1 MTRINHRIRVPEV
14 LLIDVD
20 GTQIG
25 VVETRKAQLMAKDK
39 GLDLVEVA
47 SSARPPVCRIMD
59 YGKFKYEQ
67 GKKERG
73 SKRAGSSRVKEIK
86 FHANVGEHDYMTKV
100 RRAHTFLGEGHR
112 VKCSLYFRGRENDH
126 REFGFEVMKRVK
138 QDCLEYGTAEHEP
151 RMMGRNLIMMIA
163 PNKNRPAS
171 PPKDSAA
178 AATGDPASSEG
189 S

>member
-25 VVETRKAQLMAKDK
+25 VVETRKAQIMARDK

-47 SSARPPVCRIMD
+47 STSRPPVCRIMD

-73 SKRAGSSRVKEIK
+73 SKKSGSTRVKEIK
-86 FHANVGEHDYMTKV
+86 FHANVGEHDYLTKV
-100 RRAHTFLGEGHR
+100 RRAHEFLGEGHR

-126 REFGFEVMKRVK
+126 REFGFDVMNRVK
-138 QDCLEYGTAEHEP
+138 EDCKEFGVAEHEP

-163 PNKNRPAS
+163 PSKNKSQA
-171 PPKDSAA
+171 KVKK
-178 AATGDPASSEG
+178 AATPTGTETAREN
-189 S
+189 